1 MIALTVR
8 QPYASRIIAG
18 VKTIE
23 NRSRGT
29 RLRGQILVHAGASIH
44 KRFGMVDRDP
54 LLNAREVGML
64 PRAALLGAVQ
74 LVDAH
79 QALNC
84 ADTEA
89 CDRAG
94 GEWPDTDHPEVWHWV
109 LADPVAFVTEV
120 PRVKGQLGFW
130 APDDRGQDL
139 AAMELRLAVA
149 TRTAAAARA

>member
-23 NRSRGT
+23 NRTRGT

-44 KRFGMVDRDP
+44 QRFRMIDRDP
-54 LLNAREVGML
+54 LLQAREVGML
-64 PRAALLGAVQ
+64 PRAALLGVVQ

-79 QALNC
+79 PAGVCPDPLGC
-84 ADTEA
+84 LTG
-89 CDRAG
+89 G
-94 GEWPDTDHPEVWHWV
+94 GEQPTRDQPDVWHWV
-109 LADPVAFVTEV
+109 LADPVPFVTEV

-139 AAMELRLAVA
+139 AASALREM
-149 TRTAAAARA
+149 TDRA